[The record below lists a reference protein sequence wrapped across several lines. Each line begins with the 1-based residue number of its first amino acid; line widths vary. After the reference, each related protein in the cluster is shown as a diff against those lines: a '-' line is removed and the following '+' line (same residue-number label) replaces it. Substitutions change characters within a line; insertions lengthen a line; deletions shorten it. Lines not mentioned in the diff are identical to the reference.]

1 MIVRFIFEKN
11 SLIRKSFFA
20 LLLKYYFF
28 SYRIRLLMNTQ
39 IADTPT
45 NVYTIIAILLSVYT
59 VVSTPAVSTLLVI
72 ISGKTVVIRLRL
84 NQPTNARLRPPI
96 TKRIK
101 KIQ

>member
-1 MIVRFIFEKN
+1 MH
-11 SLIRKSFFA
+11 IRKKLPHKKEFFA

-28 SYRIRLLMNTQ
+28 SCRIKLLMNTH

-59 VVSTPAVSTLLVI
+59 VVVTPVVSTLLVTM
-72 ISGKTVVIRLRL
+72 SGKTVVTRLKL